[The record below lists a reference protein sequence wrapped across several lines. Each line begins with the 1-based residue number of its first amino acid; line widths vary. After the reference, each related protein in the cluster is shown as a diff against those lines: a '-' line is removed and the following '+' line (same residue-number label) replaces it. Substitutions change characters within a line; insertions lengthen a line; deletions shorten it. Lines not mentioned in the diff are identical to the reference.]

1 VVSYFTAVIAHSGA
15 SWRAKD
21 IEVDEAGSWEDLVDG
36 LRSVSSDGPVLVVV
50 EHEDEWFALLRV
62 DGEDDPRFFVSNVGT
77 ALRSPFAGLLS
88 SAGDLSIDSAVEA
101 TGEESDQ
108 EFEDYVDEEAPVAQ
122 EELDEDLIEDRP
134 GVPIWAGDLEI
145 VEDLGVGSQV
155 LRDLVEKN
163 SDDPGAVLGEV
174 GDLAGFSELLE
185 ALR

>member
-1 VVSYFTAVIAHSGA
+1 MIAYSGA

-21 IEVDEAGSWEDLVDG
+21 VEVDEADSLDDLVG
-36 LRSVSSDGPVLVVV
+36 TLRSVSSDSPVLVVV

-62 DGEDDPRFFVSNVGT
+62 DGEDDPRLFVSNVET
-77 ALRSPFAGLLS
+77 ALRSPFSQLLA
-88 SAGDLSIDSAVEA
+88 SAGEMGLDADVAEDADEDLGQV
-101 TGEESDQ
+101 
-108 EFEDYVDEEAPVAQ
+108 FENYVDEDAPVT
-122 EELDEDLIEDRP
+122 EEDLDEDYGEDRL
-134 GVPIWAGDLEI
+134 GVPIWGGDLEI
-145 VEDLGVGSQV
+145 IEDLGVSSRR